1 MNTPRPSF
9 EAAVLALGTMAAVV
23 GSPANADSYPTRPV
37 MILSQ
42 ASAGSGPDVIARIVA
57 DRLTQAFGQQVLVI
71 NRPGGGGVIA
81 AQAAAAAPSDGHT
94 LYVPLA
100 STFVVLPETQAK
112 MPLDLARDLVS
123 IGLIG
128 EQPMVIAV
136 NPALGINTLAEL
148 IARAKGRPGEIL
160 CGGAGRGTLPH
171 LTSEMLRGRFGID
184 LTYIPSSSMRAMQ
197 DAIGGTIH
205 VFIESMAAVSGPMQG
220 GSLQALAVAS
230 SSRLPD
236 FPDLPT
242 VEEAA
247 PGVGNF
253 EARGWFPLM
262 APARTPDAIVQK
274 VNRDLRSALDE
285 PEVRRKLATLG
296 TYPRPMSPAET
307 AAFIRN
313 EQDLWRPVVKQLDLV
328 SQ

>member
-9 EAAVLALGTMAAVV
+9 EAAVLALGTMAAIV

-37 MILSQ
+37 MILLP
-42 ASAGSGPDVIARIVA
+42 AAAGTGPDVIVRIIT
-57 DRLTQAFGQQVLVI
+57 DRLTKTWGQQVLVV

-112 MPLDLARDLVS
+112 MPLDLARDLVP
-123 IGLIG
+123 IGMIG

-136 NPALGINTLAEL
+136 IPALGINTLAEL
-148 IARAKGRPGEIL
+148 IARAKGRPGEML
-160 CGGAGRGTLPH
+160 FGAPRGTLPH
-171 LTSEMLRGRFGID
+171 LTNEMLRRRVGLD
-184 LTYIPSSSMRAMQ
+184 LAFIPTSARAVQ
-197 DAIGGTIH
+197 DTIGGTIH
-205 VFIESMAAVSGPMQG
+205 VCIESLAALSGPIQG
-220 GSLQALAVAS
+220 GSLKGLAVAS

-247 PGVGNF
+247 LGIGSF
-253 EARGWFPLM
+253 EAHGWFALM

-274 VNRDLRSALDE
+274 VNRDLRSALGE
-285 PEVRRKLATLG
+285 PEVKRKLAALG

-307 AAFIRN
+307 AAFIRS
-313 EQDLWRPVVKQLDLV
+313 EQDLWRPVVKQLELG

>member
-1 MNTPRPSF
+1 MNTHWPSF
-9 EAAVLALGTMAAVV
+9 EVTMLALGAMAAIA
-23 GSPANADSYPTRPV
+23 GSPAKADSYPTRPV
-37 MILSQ
+37 MILSP
-42 ASAGSGPDVIARIVA
+42 AGAGSGPDVIARIVA
-57 DRLTQAFGQQVLVI
+57 DRLTQAWGQQVLVV
-71 NRPGGGGVIA
+71 NRPGGGGAIA
-81 AQAAAAAPSDGHT
+81 AQAAAAAPPDGHT
-94 LYVPLA
+94 LYLPLA

-112 MPLDLARDLVS
+112 MPLDLARDLVP
-123 IGLIG
+123 IGMIG

-160 CGGAGRGTLPH
+160 FGAPRGTLPH
-171 LTSEMLRGRFGID
+171 LMGEMLRRRVGLD
-184 LTYIPSSSMRAMQ
+184 LTYIPSAGMRAMQ
-197 DAIGGTIH
+197 DTIGGTIH
-205 VFIESMAAVSGPMQG
+205 VFIGDMAAVAGPMQG
-220 GSLQALAVAS
+220 GSLKALAVAS

-247 PGVGNF
+247 LGIGSF
-253 EARGWFPLM
+253 EARGWFALM

-274 VNRDLRSALDE
+274 VNRDLRIALGE
-285 PEVRRKLATLG
+285 PEVKRKLAALG

-307 AAFIRN
+307 AAFIRS
-313 EQDLWRPVVKQLDLV
+313 EQDLWRPIVNQLDLA

>member
-1 MNTPRPSF
+1 MNRHWPSI
-9 EAAVLALGTMAAVV
+9 EVVMLALGAMAAIG
-23 GSPANADSYPTRPV
+23 GSPAKADSYPTRPV
-37 MILSQ
+37 MLLSPT
-42 ASAGSGPDVIARIVA
+42 SAGSGPDVITRIVA
-57 DRLTQAFGQQVLVI
+57 DRLTQAWGQQVLVV

-112 MPLDLARDLVS
+112 MPLDLARDLVP
-123 IGLIG
+123 IGMIG
-128 EQPMVIAV
+128 EQPMAIAV

-160 CGGAGRGTLPH
+160 FGGGRGTLPH
-171 LTSEMLRGRFGID
+171 LTGEMLRRRAGVD
-184 LTYIPSSSMRAMQ
+184 LTFIPSGSTRAMQ

-205 VFIESMAAVSGPMQG
+205 VFIESMTALSGPIQG
-220 GSLQALAVAS
+220 GSLKALAVAS

-247 PGVGNF
+247 PGVGSF
-253 EARGWFPLM
+253 EARGWFALM

-274 VNRDLRSALDE
+274 INRDLRVVLAE
-285 PEVRRKLATLG
+285 PEVQRKLATLG

-307 AAFIRN
+307 AAFIRS
-313 EQDLWRPVVKQLDLV
+313 EQDLWRPVVKQLDFV

>member
-1 MNTPRPSF
+1 
-9 EAAVLALGTMAAVV
+9 V
-23 GSPANADSYPTRPV
+23 
-37 MILSQ
+37 
-42 ASAGSGPDVIARIVA
+42 RIVA
-57 DRLTQAFGQQVLVI
+57 DRLTQAWGRQVLVV
-71 NRPGGGGVIA
+71 NRPGGGGIIA
-81 AQAAAAAPSDGHT
+81 AQAAAVAPPDGHT
-94 LYVPLA
+94 LYVPVA

-112 MPLDLARDLVS
+112 MPLDLARDLVP
-123 IGLIG
+123 IGMIG

-148 IARAKGRPGEIL
+148 IARAKGRSGEIL
-160 CGGAGRGTLPH
+160 FGATRGLLPH
-171 LTSEMLRGRFGID
+171 LTGEMLRRRVGID
-184 LTYIPSSSMRAMQ
+184 LTYIPYSGTRTVQ

-205 VFIESMAAVSGPMQG
+205 VCIESLAALSGPIQG
-220 GSLQALAVAS
+220 GSLKGLAVAS

-247 PGVGNF
+247 LGIGSF
-253 EARGWFPLM
+253 EAHGWFALM

-274 VNRDLRSALDE
+274 VNRDLRSALGE
-285 PEVRRKLATLG
+285 PEVKRKLAALG

-307 AAFIRN
+307 AAFIRS
-313 EQDLWRPVVKQLDLV
+313 EQDLWRPVVKQLELG

>member
-1 MNTPRPSF
+1 MNTPWPSF
-9 EAAVLALGTMAAVV
+9 ELAMLALGAMAAIA

-37 MILSQ
+37 MLLSQ
-42 ASAGSGPDVIARIVA
+42 AAAGSGPDVIARIVA
-57 DRLTQAFGQQVLVI
+57 DRLTQAWGQQVLAV

-94 LYVPLA
+94 LYMPLA

-112 MPLDLARDLVS
+112 MPLDLARDLVP
-123 IGLIG
+123 IGMVG

-160 CGGAGRGTLPH
+160 FGAPRGTLPH
-171 LTSEMLRGRFGID
+171 LTSEMLRWRVGLD
-184 LTYIPSSSMRAMQ
+184 LTFIPSAGMRAMQ
-197 DAIGGTIH
+197 DIIGGTIY
-205 VFIESMAAVSGPMQG
+205 VFIGDMASVAGPIQG
-220 GSLQALAVAS
+220 GSLKALAVAS
-230 SSRLPD
+230 SSWLPD

-242 VEEAA
+242 VEEAL
-247 PGVGNF
+247 PGVGVF
-253 EARGWFPLM
+253 EARGWIALM

-274 VNRDLRSALDE
+274 VNRDLRAVLAD
-285 PEVRRKLATLG
+285 PQVTGKLAVLG

-307 AAFIRN
+307 AAFIRA
-313 EQDLWRPVVKQLDLV
+313 EQDLWRPVLKQLDLTA
-328 SQ
+328 Q

>member
-1 MNTPRPSF
+1 M
-9 EAAVLALGTMAAVV
+9 LVV
-23 GSPANADSYPTRPV
+23 
-37 MILSQ
+37 
-42 ASAGSGPDVIARIVA
+42 
-57 DRLTQAFGQQVLVI
+57 

-81 AQAAAAAPSDGHT
+81 AQAAAVAPSDGHT
-94 LYVPLA
+94 LYLPIA

-112 MPLDLARDLVS
+112 MPLDLARDLVP
-123 IGLIG
+123 IGMLG

-160 CGGAGRGTLPH
+160 FGAARGTLPH
-171 LTSEMLRGRFGID
+171 LMGEMLRRRVGLD
-184 LTYIPSSSMRAMQ
+184 LTFIPSPSARAMQ
-197 DAIGGTIH
+197 DTIGGTIH
-205 VFIESMAAVSGPMQG
+205 VFIESMAGLSGPIQG
-220 GSLQALAVAS
+220 GSLKALAVAS

-242 VEEAA
+242 VEEAV
-247 PGVGNF
+247 PGIGGF
-253 EARGWFPLM
+253 EARGWFALM

-274 VNRDLRSALDE
+274 VNRDLRTVLGE
-285 PEVRRKLATLG
+285 PEVKRKFAALG
-296 TYPRPMSPAET
+296 TYPRPMSPEET
-307 AAFIRN
+307 AAFIRS

>member
-1 MNTPRPSF
+1 MNTPWPSF
-9 EAAVLALGTMAAVV
+9 EVAMLALGTMAAIV

-37 MILSQ
+37 MILSP
-42 ASAGSGPDVIARIVA
+42 AGAGTGPDVIARIVA
-57 DRLTQAFGQQVLVI
+57 DRLTQAWGQQVLVV

-94 LYVPLA
+94 LYMPLA

-112 MPLDLARDLVS
+112 MPLDLARDLVP
-123 IGLIG
+123 IGMIG
-128 EQPMVIAV
+128 EQPMAVAV

-148 IARAKGRPGEIL
+148 IARTKDRPGEIL
-160 CGGAGRGTLPH
+160 FGAPRGSLPH
-171 LTSEMLRGRFGID
+171 LISEILRGRVGLD
-184 LTYIPSSSMRAMQ
+184 LTFIPSAGMRGIQ
-197 DAIGGTIH
+197 DTIGGTIH
-205 VFIESMAAVSGPMQG
+205 VFIGDMAALSGPIQG
-220 GSLQALAVAS
+220 GSLKALAVAS
-230 SSRLPD
+230 SRRLPD

-247 PGVGNF
+247 PGIGSF
-253 EARGWFPLM
+253 EARGWFALM

>member
-1 MNTPRPSF
+1 MKTHLPRF
-9 EAAVLALGTMAAVV
+9 NAAALSLAAAIA

-37 MILSQ
+37 MILSPTG
-42 ASAGSGPDVIARIVA
+42 AGTGPDVIARIVA
-57 DRLTQAFGQQVLVI
+57 DRLTQAWGQQVLVV

-81 AQAAAAAPSDGHT
+81 ARAAAAAPSDGHT
-94 LYVPLA
+94 LYLPFA

-112 MPLDLARDLVS
+112 MPLDLARDLVP
-123 IGLIG
+123 IGMIG

-136 NPALGINTLAEL
+136 IPALGINTLPEL

-160 CGGAGRGTLPH
+160 FGAARGTLPH
-171 LTSEMLRGRFGID
+171 LTNEMLRRRVGLD
-184 LTYIPSSSMRAMQ
+184 LTFIPSSGMRAMQ
-197 DAIGGTIH
+197 DTIGGTIH
-205 VFIESMAAVSGPMQG
+205 VFIGDMASVAGPTQG
-220 GSLQALAVAS
+220 GALKPLAVAS
-230 SSRLPD
+230 SRRLPD

-242 VEEAA
+242 VEEAVS
-247 PGVGNF
+247 GIGSF
-253 EARGWFPLM
+253 EARGWFALM

-274 VNRDLRSALDE
+274 VNRDLRSVLGE
-285 PEVRRKLATLG
+285 PEVRRKLAVLG

>member
-1 MNTPRPSF
+1 MKTHLPRF
-9 EAAVLALGTMAAVV
+9 NAAALSLAAAIA
-23 GSPANADSYPTRPV
+23 GSPANAESYPTRPV
-37 MILSQ
+37 MILTP
-42 ASAGSGPDVIARIVA
+42 AAAGTGPDVITRIVA
-57 DRLTQAFGQQVLVI
+57 DRLTQVWGQQVLVV

-81 AQAAAAAPSDGHT
+81 AQAAAVAPSDGHT

-112 MPLDLARDLVS
+112 MPLDLARDLVP
-123 IGLIG
+123 IGMFG

-136 NPALGINTLAEL
+136 NPTLGINTLAEL

-160 CGGAGRGTLPH
+160 FGAPRGTLPH
-171 LTSEMLRGRFGID
+171 LTSEMLRRRVGLD
-184 LTYIPSSSMRAMQ
+184 LTFIPSPGARAMQ

-205 VFIESMAAVSGPMQG
+205 VFIGDMASVAGPMQS
-220 GSLQALAVAS
+220 GSLKVLAVAS
-230 SSRLPD
+230 SRRLPD

-247 PGVGNF
+247 PAIGSF
-253 EARGWFPLM
+253 EARGWFALM

-274 VNRDLRSALDE
+274 VNRDLRSALDD
-285 PEVRRKLATLG
+285 PEVRRKFATLG

-307 AAFIRN
+307 AAFIRS